1 LFDRGHPIE
10 AYCVVCDDFWAIS
23 VRERLA
29 LAKVVAADM
38 PHTNFSFGGLPH
50 NLE

>member
-38 PHTNFSFGGLPH
+38 PHTNFRFGGLPH